1 MGILLA
7 AILLTTAVVLF
18 VLYPLIQG
26 ESAPMGREDD
36 EPTEA
41 ESRSRVTLLAL
52 RDVEYDY
59 VSGKLDDEDYAR
71 LRKELS
77 VEALQALE
85 ARERELELEGPAADA
100 ENGLDE
106 LEREIARAREGLR
119 DGTACRACGHE
130 NDRGSRFCAHC
141 GTPLPPGATE
151 GVVGGEGAPVGEAG
165 P

>member
-1 MGILLA
+1 MGLLLS

-18 VLYPLIQG
+18 VLHPLIQG
-26 ESAPMGREDD
+26 RSAAMGREED

-77 VEALQALE
+77 VEALDALE
-85 ARERELELEGPAADA
+85 ARERELEEPAAGEED
-100 ENGLDE
+100 GLAE
-106 LEREIARAREGLR
+106 LEREIARTREGLR
-119 DGTACRACGHE
+119 KGAFCGGCGHPNE
-130 NDRGSRFCAHC
+130 SGSRFCAHC
-141 GTPLPPGATE
+141 GAPLTPSGR
-151 GVVGGEGAPVGEAG
+151 EGAPVGEAG
-165 P
+165 A

>member
-26 ESAPMGREDD
+26 QSASMGREDD

-85 ARERELELEGPAADA
+85 ARERELEDPAADV
-100 ENGLDE
+100 EDGLDE

-119 DGTACRACGHE
+119 DGTACRGCGQE
-130 NDRGSRFCAHC
+130 NDPGSRFCAHC

>member
-1 MGILLA
+1 MGIFLA

-26 ESAPMGREDD
+26 QSAPMGREDD

-59 VSGKLDDEDYAR
+59 VSGKLDDQDYAR

-85 ARERELELEGPAADA
+85 AREREMEDPAADV
-100 ENGLDE
+100 EEDGLGE
-106 LEREIARAREGLR
+106 LEKEIARAREGLR
-119 DGTACRACGHE
+119 DGTACRGCGHG
-130 NDRGSRFCAHC
+130 NDPGSRFCAHC
-141 GTPLPPGATE
+141 GTPLPPGTTE
-151 GVVGGEGAPVGEAG
+151 RVAGAEGAPVGEAG

>member
-1 MGILLA
+1 MGIFLA

-26 ESAPMGREDD
+26 QSASMGREDD

-77 VEALQALE
+77 VEALEALE
-85 ARERELELEGPAADA
+85 ARERERDEPAAD
-100 ENGLDE
+100 EEDGLGE

-119 DGTACRACGHE
+119 KGTVCSACGHE
-130 NDRGSRFCAHC
+130 NDPGSRFCAHC
-141 GTPLPPGATE
+141 GTPLTPGTTQ
-151 GVVGGEGAPVGEAG
+151 GVVGEKGAPVGEAG
-165 P
+165 R